1 MASSLEQ
8 LEIEERRSWDIRSIR
23 RPNDWEMGDVD
34 AFFRTLGSNLPPTKN
49 GDCMRWKLSKN
60 GNFNVRSF
68 YNKLRGPVPII
79 FPWKSVWKVKAP
91 QRVSFFV

>member
-23 RPNDWEMGDVD
+23 RPNDWDMGDVD
-34 AFFRTLGSNLPPTKN
+34 AFFCTLGSNLPPTEN
-49 GDCMRWKLSKN
+49 GDYMRWRLSKN

-68 YNKLRGPVPII
+68 YNKLRGPMPII
-79 FPWKSVWKVKAP
+79 FPWKSVWKVKPP